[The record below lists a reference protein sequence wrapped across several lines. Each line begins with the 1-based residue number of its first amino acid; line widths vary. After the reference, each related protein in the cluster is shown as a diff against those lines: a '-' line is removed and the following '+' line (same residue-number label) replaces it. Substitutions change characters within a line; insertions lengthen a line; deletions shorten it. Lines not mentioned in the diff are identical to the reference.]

1 MNIPWR
7 RGQKSMNISERAAAL
22 AALPEGSLV
31 QRLAPVE
38 TLQLSA
44 ERPQETTPVHSQ
56 AVSTQVQQAAAA
68 HSQAPQN
75 QAAPAPAAPPA
86 PSLANAPLDVIGL
99 RNETLRRQIE
109 DVEDGFDEI
118 EKVRLSFRELIAP
131 MAELLSELES
141 TKAKLHEN
149 KIRFGLL
156 QESHEGLKSRH
167 NSLSSEADLAFNARD
182 SLLQENRELLQKIQQ
197 LELAL
202 SEANLDVRERANAN
216 EKLERLLE
224 IETRNSG
231 ALEAETKRLKQ
242 AMESRDDYM
251 ARVEAQLKSASDA
264 NELLEQELGS
274 LRLSSSEIA
283 ASFNSRNRRL
293 AEYETAIEQNRGR
306 IYELE
311 NALANEQS
319 AHSALQARHLEEGE
333 RLRGESSQLV
343 HKTDALRGRADM
355 AEKLLS
361 EARAQLRSKVEE
373 LRATERQ
380 SLEARILAETYEK
393 KLRASSEDLS
403 KAEQRIAAMDEM
415 RVNLVDR
422 VNSLTKALHSR
433 DGAATSAEQKTEN
446 LARRHD
452 EALRTAQ
459 REREQA
465 ERMVS
470 ELRDQLERERAERI
484 LAEGALQAARQGRP
498 RRGHA
503 PAAEAYEAYEQQQP
517 QPQLERRAD
526 IQASDEFDEAA
537 PHERRI
543 AS

>member
-1 MNIPWR
+1 M
-7 RGQKSMNISERAAAL
+7 
-22 AALPEGSLV
+22 
-31 QRLAPVE
+31 
-38 TLQLSA
+38 
-44 ERPQETTPVHSQ
+44 
-56 AVSTQVQQAAAA
+56 
-68 HSQAPQN
+68 
-75 QAAPAPAAPPA
+75 
-86 PSLANAPLDVIGL
+86 
-99 RNETLRRQIE
+99 
-109 DVEDGFDEI
+109 
-118 EKVRLSFRELIAP
+118 
-131 MAELLSELES
+131 
-141 TKAKLHEN
+141 
-149 KIRFGLL
+149 
-156 QESHEGLKSRH
+156 
-167 NSLSSEADLAFNARD
+167 
-182 SLLQENRELLQKIQQ
+182 
-197 LELAL
+197 AL

-333 RLRGESSQLV
+333 RLRGELSQLV

>member
-1 MNIPWR
+1 MSNFWR
-7 RGQKSMNISERAAAL
+7 RGQKSMNLSERAAAL
-22 AALPEGSLV
+22 AAIPDAASHV
-31 QRLAPVE
+31 QRLAPAE
-38 TLQLSA
+38 TLQLTVEPTA
-44 ERPQETTPVHSQ
+44 Q
-56 AVSTQVQQAAAA
+56 ASY
-68 HSQAPQN
+68 
-75 QAAPAPAAPPA
+75 PAPHVPSAPIATA
-86 PSLANAPLDVIGL
+86 PSPEPTLANAPLDVIGL

-131 MAELLSELES
+131 MAQLLSELEA

-149 KIRFGLL
+149 RIRYGLL

-167 NSLSSEADLAFNARD
+167 NSLSNEADLAFHARD
-182 SLLQENRELLQKIQQ
+182 SLLQENRELQQKIQQ
-197 LELAL
+197 LESAL
-202 SEANLDVRERANAN
+202 SEASLDLRERCGAN

-224 IETRNSG
+224 IETRNSS
-231 ALEAETKRLKQ
+231 ALEAEAKRLKQ

-264 NELLEQELGS
+264 NELLDQELGS

-283 ASFNSRNRRL
+283 ASFDSRNRRL

-380 SLEARILAETYEK
+380 ALEARILAETYEK
-393 KLRASSEDLS
+393 KLRSSSEDFS

-422 VNSLTKALHSR
+422 VNNLTKALHAR
-433 DGAATSAEQKTEN
+433 DGAATSAEQKTES

-452 EALRTAQ
+452 ESLRTAQ

-465 ERMVS
+465 ERLVG
-470 ELRDQLERERAERI
+470 ELRDMLERERAERI
-484 LAEGALQAARQGRP
+484 LAEGALQAARQVRP
-498 RRGHA
+498 RRGQAQAH
-503 PAAEAYEAYEQQQP
+503 ETYEAYEPSQP
-517 QPQLERRAD
+517 ERRAEEQLNGE
-526 IQASDEFDEAA
+526 IVE
-537 PHERRI
+537 ERRI

>member
-1 MNIPWR
+1 
-7 RGQKSMNISERAAAL
+7 
-22 AALPEGSLV
+22 
-31 QRLAPVE
+31 
-38 TLQLSA
+38 
-44 ERPQETTPVHSQ
+44 
-56 AVSTQVQQAAAA
+56 
-68 HSQAPQN
+68 
-75 QAAPAPAAPPA
+75 
-86 PSLANAPLDVIGL
+86 
-99 RNETLRRQIE
+99 
-109 DVEDGFDEI
+109 
-118 EKVRLSFRELIAP
+118 
-131 MAELLSELES
+131 MAELISELES
-141 TKAKLHEN
+141 TKSKLHEN
-149 KIRFGLL
+149 KIRYGLL
-156 QESHEGLKSRH
+156 QENHDSLKSRH
-167 NSLSSEADLAFNARD
+167 NALSSEADVAFNARD
-182 SLLQENRELLQKIQQ
+182 SLIQDNRELHQKIQQ
-197 LELAL
+197 LESSL
-202 SEANLDVRERANAN
+202 SEVNLDLRERSGAN

-224 IETRNSG
+224 IETRNSA

-264 NELLEQELGS
+264 NELLEQELGA

-283 ASFNSRNRRL
+283 ASFDSRNRRL
-293 AEYETAIEQNRGR
+293 AEHETLIEQNRAR

-361 EARAQLRSKVEE
+361 EARGQLRSKVEE

-380 SLEARILAETYEK
+380 SLEARILAETFEK
-393 KLRASSEDLS
+393 KLRASTEDLS

-422 VNSLTKALHSR
+422 VNNLTKALHAR

-452 EALRTAQ
+452 DALRTAQ

-465 ERMVS
+465 ERTVS
-470 ELRDQLERERAERI
+470 ELRDMLERERAERI
-484 LAEGALQAARQGRP
+484 LAEGALQASRQGRP
-498 RRGHA
+498 RRGQT
-503 PAAEAYEAYEQQQP
+503 AAYDAHEAYPTFE
-517 QPQLERRAD
+517 QPQLERPTQ
-526 IQASDEFDEAA
+526 IQVSDEIDEAIA
-537 PHERRI
+537 QAAAERRI